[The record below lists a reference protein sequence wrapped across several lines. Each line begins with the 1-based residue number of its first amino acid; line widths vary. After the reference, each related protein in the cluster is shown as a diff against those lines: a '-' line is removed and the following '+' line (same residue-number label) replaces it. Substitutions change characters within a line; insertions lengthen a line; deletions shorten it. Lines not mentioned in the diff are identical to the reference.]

1 MDYKQIVIENAWAG
15 VNMDY
20 GLLHAQLGTP
30 IITAILLLLMILA
43 LNKLL
48 FQPVLRTLDN
58 RKKEIEESQSTVAS
72 TKIKI
77 EQLRQDYDKK
87 LIAAREQVA
96 RTFQDIWHDSQKQKE
111 ALIIETVR
119 LCEEEQAKGKVAL
132 QQEVKVARVSLEALS
147 GKIADQTVSHLL
159 N

>member
-1 MDYKQIVIENAWAG
+1 MDYKHIVIENAWAS

-30 IITAILLLLMILA
+30 IITAILLLIMILA

-58 RKKEIEESQSTVAS
+58 RKKEIEESQNTVAS

-87 LIAAREQVA
+87 LVAARKQVA
-96 RTFQDIWHDSQKQKE
+96 QTFQDILHDSQKQKE
-111 ALIIETVR
+111 ALIIETVQ
-119 LCEEEQAKGKVAL
+119 LCEEEQKNGKVAL
-132 QQEVKVARVSLEALS
+132 QQEVKVARASLEALS
-147 GKIADQTVSHLL
+147 GKIADQTANHLL